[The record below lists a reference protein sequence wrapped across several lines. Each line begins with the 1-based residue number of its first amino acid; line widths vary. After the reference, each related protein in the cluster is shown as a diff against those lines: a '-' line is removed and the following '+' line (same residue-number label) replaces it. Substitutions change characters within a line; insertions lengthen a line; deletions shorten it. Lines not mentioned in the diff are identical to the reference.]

1 MAWARWKPRSRR
13 SRLEVATMRNPPQT
27 RFHNYFGL
35 KKIAR
40 CGFSWEK
47 TTKAFSASV
56 YTYCETALMVAAIA
70 TLLTFAAGASAQTP
84 APAQSDNGQSVPD
97 APAPQ
102 PQKKPAP
109 KPQPPS
115 DSTDSSSH
123 STPPAD
129 APAPKQPA
137 AKDDNAFP
145 EAVSRDAAKAASDA
159 AGSTK
164 PSTAADNPFPEAVSR
179 DAAKS
184 ASPDADS
191 PKKSPADDNPFP
203 EAVSHDAA
211 KAAGNDQNPAPKSD
225 LPPGVSSSQSSSSLD
240 DADNPAEGRR
250 LLPNPGRAKKD
261 AEVGGFYLKNG
272 DYQGALLRYQDAMA
286 VDPTNVDAIF
296 GLAETQQMLKKNA
309 DAARNYQLYL
319 DIVPN
324 GPKAKQ
330 AMKALKTLQAAK

>member
-1 MAWARWKPRSRR
+1 MAWAGWKPRTRR
-13 SRLEVATMRNPPQT
+13 SRLEIATMRNSPLT
-27 RFHNYFGL
+27 RFHKYFGL

-40 CGFSWEK
+40 CGFPWEK

-56 YTYCETALMVAAIA
+56 YAYCETALIVATITA
-70 TLLTFAAGASAQTP
+70 LLTFTGASAQTQ

-129 APAPKQPA
+129 DSAPKQPA

-164 PSTAADNPFPEAVSR
+164 PAAATDNPFPEAVSR
-179 DAAKS
+179 DAAKP

-191 PKKSPADDNPFP
+191 PKKSTATDNPFP
-203 EAVSHDAA
+203 EAVSRDAA

-225 LPPGVSSSQSSSSLD
+225 LPPGVSSSQSGGEP
-240 DADNPAEGRR
+240 DNPTGAA
-250 LLPNPGRAKKD
+250 PQVNDPVRAKKD
-261 AEVGGFYLKNG
+261 ADVGGFYLKNG
-272 DYQGALLRYQDAMA
+272 DYEGALLRYQDAMA

-319 DIVPN
+319 DVVPN

>member
-1 MAWARWKPRSRR
+1 MALACWKPRSRR
-13 SRLEVATMRNPPQT
+13 SRLEIATMRNSPLT

-35 KKIAR
+35 RKIAR
-40 CGFSWEK
+40 CGFPWEK

-56 YTYCETALMVAAIA
+56 YTYCETALIVATITA
-70 TLLTFAAGASAQTP
+70 LLTFAASASAQTQT
-84 APAQSDNGQSVPD
+84 PAQSNSGQSIPD

-115 DSTDSSSH
+115 DSTDSSSQ
-123 STPPAD
+123 SAPPAD
-129 APAPKQPA
+129 APAPKQPT

-159 AGSTK
+159 AGSSK
-164 PSTAADNPFPEAVSR
+164 PSTATDNPFPEAVSR
-179 DAAKS
+179 DAAKP
-184 ASPDADS
+184 ASSDADS
-191 PKKSPADDNPFP
+191 PKKSTATDNPFP
-203 EAVSHDAA
+203 EAVSRDAA

-225 LPPGVSSSQSSSSLD
+225 LAPGVSSSQSSSSLD

-296 GLAETQQMLKKNA
+296 GLAETQQLLKKNA

-330 AMKALKTLQAAK
+330 AMKALKTLQPTK

>member
-1 MAWARWKPRSRR
+1 
-13 SRLEVATMRNPPQT
+13 MRNSPLT

-35 KKIAR
+35 KKTAR
-40 CGFSWEK
+40 CGFPWDK

-56 YTYCETALMVAAIA
+56 YTYCETALIVASITA
-70 TLLTFAAGASAQTP
+70 LLTFAAGASTQT
-84 APAQSDNGQSVPD
+84 PAQSDNGQSVPD

-109 KPQPPS
+109 KQQPPAN
-115 DSTDSSSH
+115 STDPSSQ

-164 PSTAADNPFPEAVSR
+164 PSTTTDNPFPEAVSR

-184 ASPDADS
+184 ATPAADS
-191 PKKSPADDNPFP
+191 PKKSGADDNPFP
-203 EAVSHDAA
+203 EDVSRDAA
-211 KAAGNDQNPAPKSD
+211 KAAGNDQNPAPKSG
-225 LPPGVSSSQSSSSLD
+225 LPPGVSSSQSSGD
-240 DADNPAEGRR
+240 PDNPTGAA
-250 LLPNPGRAKKD
+250 PPDPVRAKKD
-261 AEVGGFYLKNG
+261 ADVGGFYLKNG

-330 AMKALKTLQAAK
+330 AMKALKTLQPAK